1 MKMQFFLGI
10 TWYSIVDLH
19 SPFLRFL
26 ILGFGDNDNENDDD
40 DDNDN
45 ENENDDDNENDNEN
59 DDYDVPPLL
68 LDERE
73 PCRQVPWVP
82 HISSQALNAPL
93 ICEARLENRWSL
105 L

>member
-26 ILGFGDNDNENDDD
+26 ILGFGD
-40 DDNDN
+40 
-45 ENENDDDNENDNEN
+45 NDNEN

-93 ICEARLENRWSL
+93 ICEARLEKG
-105 L
+105 

>member
-10 TWYSIVDLH
+10 REILGTGSLIFTLPFS
-19 SPFLRFL
+19 SP
-26 ILGFGDNDNENDDD
+26 ILGFGDNDKENDG
-40 DDNDN
+40 
-45 ENENDDDNENDNEN
+45 
-59 DDYDVPPLL
+59 YDVLPLL

-93 ICEARLENRWSL
+93 ICEERLENR
-105 L
+105 